1 MNDTIENNKNLS
13 FRFGLNYFLLLAI
26 YGISSP
32 YLQLMVRRLGYSP
45 AAVGIF
51 LGFFELVGITGPIFL
66 AQKADRFGQLKPFLF
81 ASGIM
86 AIAGLALLAP
96 FRIPLVTLISLT
108 FLSLGLKTPIPL
120 LDTSLLRAIEKSAEL
135 GKKQPNYGLLRGI
148 GSIGFVVV
156 AIIVQSIPGFD
167 ASSAGTIAF
176 AQGILIMLFLAGLFA
191 LPEVGHTQPRN
202 EKIAFSFKWLDS
214 TFMLG
219 LAVIALGR
227 LAMASVGSFFSM
239 YLTEEL
245 HWHAVGAMWAL
256 SATVEIPFIM
266 LSWKFIQRKS
276 PMLAVAIAS
285 GAIVVRLLIYAIFPT
300 PAGAITGQLLH
311 SLCYGLFQPAAIAFV
326 NLKTPPAERAT
337 GMAIYMGLG
346 IGLPSF
352 LGSAL
357 GGTIV
362 EALGYRWL
370 FASYTLFAIASLVLF
385 WRHREELT
393 EVR

>member
-1 MNDTIENNKNLS
+1 MNDTIENHKIIS
-13 FRFGLNYFLLLAI
+13 SRFGLNYFLLFAI

-45 AAVGIF
+45 AAVGFF

-66 AQKADRFGQLKPFLF
+66 AQKADRFGRLKPFLF

-86 AIAGLALLAP
+86 AFVGLALLTP
-96 FRIPLVTLISLT
+96 FRIPFVTLLSLT
-108 FLSLGLKTPIPL
+108 LLSLGLKTPVPL
-120 LDTSLLRAIEKSAEL
+120 LDTSLLRAIEQSEAS
-135 GKKQPNYGLLRGI
+135 GKKPPNYGLLRGI
-148 GSIGFVVV
+148 GSMGFVVV
-156 AIIVQSIPGFD
+156 AIVVQNIPGFD
-167 ASSAGTIAF
+167 SSSAGTIAF
-176 AQGILIMLFLAGLFA
+176 AQGILILLFLVGLFA
-191 LPEVGHTQPRN
+191 LPEVGKTPPRA
-202 EKIAFSFKWLDS
+202 EKISFSFQWLDS
-214 TFMLG
+214 TFLLG

-245 HWHAVGAMWAL
+245 NWHAVGAMWAL

-266 LSWKFIQRKS
+266 LSWKFIQHKS

-285 GAIVVRLLIYAIFPT
+285 GAIVVRLLIYAIIPT
-300 PAGAITGQLLH
+300 PTGAITGQLLH

-326 NLKTPPAERAT
+326 NLKTPQAERAT

-362 EALGYRWL
+362 EVFGYRWL
-370 FASYTLFAIASLVLF
+370 FASYSLFAIASLVLF
-385 WRHREELT
+385 WKHREKLT
-393 EVR
+393 GVR